1 MKSENILRAARNSL
15 LCFSMALGA
24 GFLVAC
30 GNTQDAPAAP
40 SELNVSVSEVE
51 QSESE
56 ILITWDAVP
65 SATSYKLYRATVSG
79 GEYAQIG
86 DDLPALTLRYLDSGL
101 DPNTEYFYQLEA
113 CNSGGC
119 SGRSAEFSAA
129 TRVSPPVLT
138 VVAQS
143 DSEIEVTWDAVQ
155 DATVYNL
162 YRSTVSGGEYAQIGE
177 DLSTLTLYTDSGL
190 SAYTEYFYQME
201 ACNSGG
207 CSRRL
212 PEVSVTTRVSPP
224 VLSVVAQ
231 SESEIEAAWIAVPG
245 ATVYNLYRSTVS
257 GGEYAQIG
265 EGLSTL
271 TLYTDSELSPNT
283 EYFYQLEACNSGGCS
298 RRLPEVSATT
308 WISPPVLTV
317 VAQSDSEIEVTWITV
332 QDATDYTLYRSTVS
346 GGEYAQIGDD
356 LSTLTLYTD
365 SDLSAYTEYFYQ
377 MEACNSDGCSRRLP
391 EVSAATH
398 RLPEFAVYL
407 SDAAAEG
414 VEYSGP
420 NGDEGLTWKGGV
432 FSATKGVFEFSI
444 ADTTLGRVSLNID
457 WANAHV
463 TPADFIGIDEQKV
476 IDIARVMQGLD
487 EDGLPRQNG
496 ISVSQR
502 ARTDVRGDLFD
513 ELTADRVTTEIDIFS
528 AAYRFPSG
536 IYTIPKERDAE
547 DHFVATR
554 KCLFTGVYDG
564 NYRATSPD
572 GRIDDGQIYYAVEP
586 FARPGGK
593 VTGVKF
599 SNVNPSVGNNKGIAT
614 ELSGPVD
621 IGVIG
626 STITLSEGNELSFV
640 TPRVVAGIWQE
651 VTLEGGIDI
660 AVSGT
665 SALTLAEGNP
675 GATRRIV
682 GVDRGG
688 NPPPSRILGLYVLD
702 YFANDDDGDGDGSFS
717 GRYYNI
723 VDNVNFALSLT
734 IVGDDSWSARTTD
747 LILSGTSA
755 ADNGDIT
762 ATAITVGSIT
772 RDGDIHDNDYGS
784 FNATVGIGRTGSET
798 GTILGTW
805 CDISGATGVASPLPL
820 PQSPKAPP
828 RAVAVSSTRIDIAW
842 DYPIEGARTYNLYR
856 ITAGEPPYSQVLVDG
871 GIETRG
877 YRDTGLAA
885 GTKYLYQL
893 EVCNPS
899 GCSARSLE
907 ASATTL
913 SPFSP

>member
-30 GNTQDAPAAP
+30 GGSSDPVAPPPAPAAP
-40 SELNVSVSEVE
+40 SELNVSVDDVE

-56 ILITWDAVP
+56 ILITWSAVP
-65 SATSYKLYRATVSG
+65 SATSYNLYRSTVSG
-79 GEYAQIG
+79 GEYAQI
-86 DDLPALTLRYLDSGL
+86 DATTLTLYLDTGL

-119 SGRSAEFSAA
+119 SSRSAEFSVA
-129 TRVSPPVLT
+129 TRVSPPVLLT

-143 DSEIEVTWDAVQ
+143 DSEIEVTWSAVQ
-155 DATVYNL
+155 DATVYNI
-162 YRSTVSGGEYAQIGE
+162 YRSTVSGGMYATISG
-177 DLSTLTLYTDSGL
+177 DGLSSTLTLYTDSGL
-190 SAYTEYFYQME
+190 SAYTEYFYQMD
-201 ACNSGG
+201 ACNSRG

-212 PEVSVTTRVSPP
+212 PESSVT
-224 VLSVVAQ
+224 
-231 SESEIEAAWIAVPG
+231 
-245 ATVYNLYRSTVS
+245 
-257 GGEYAQIG
+257 
-265 EGLSTL
+265 
-271 TLYTDSELSPNT
+271 
-283 EYFYQLEACNSGGCS
+283 
-298 RRLPEVSATT
+298 
-308 WISPPVLTV
+308 
-317 VAQSDSEIEVTWITV
+317 
-332 QDATDYTLYRSTVS
+332 
-346 GGEYAQIGDD
+346 
-356 LSTLTLYTD
+356 
-365 SDLSAYTEYFYQ
+365 
-377 MEACNSDGCSRRLP
+377 
-391 EVSAATH
+391 TH

-407 SDAAAEG
+407 SDSAAEG
-414 VEYSGP
+414 VEYSSP
-420 NGDEGLTWKGGV
+420 NGSGLTWKGGV

-444 ADTTLGRVSLNID
+444 ADTTLGSVSLNID

-463 TPADFIGIDEQKV
+463 TPADFIGVDEQKV
-476 IDIARVMQGLD
+476 IDIARIVQGLD

-496 ISVSQR
+496 ISVSRR

-513 ELTADRVTTEIDIFS
+513 VLTAATEISISSVDSTEIDIFS
-528 AAYRFPSG
+528 AAYRFPSR
-536 IYTIPKERDAE
+536 IYTIPKEEDAR
-547 DHFVATR
+547 DHFVDTR

-572 GRIDDGQIYYAVEP
+572 GLIDEGQIYYAVEP
-586 FARPGGK
+586 FARPRGK

-599 SNVNPSVGNNKGIAT
+599 SNEDPSVRNNDGVAT

-651 VTLEGGIDI
+651 VTLKGGIDI
-660 AVSGT
+660 IVSGT

-702 YFANDDDGDGDGSFS
+702 YFAKDNEANGGSFS

-723 VDNVNFALSLT
+723 VDNVNYALSLT
-734 IVGDDSWSARTTD
+734 IVGAGSWSARTTD
-747 LILSGTSA
+747 LILSGTRTASY
-755 ADNGDIT
+755 NGDIT

-772 RDGDIHDNDYGS
+772 RYGDIHDNDYGS
-784 FNATVGIGRTGSET
+784 FNATVRTGQGNGIIS
-798 GTILGTW
+798 GTW
-805 CDISGATGVASPLPL
+805 CDISGAVGVATPPEPL

-828 RAVAVSSTRIDIAW
+828 RAVATSPTQIDIAW
-842 DYPIEGARTYNLYR
+842 DYPIEGASTYNLYR
-856 ITAGEPPYSQVLVDG
+856 IAAGDPRYLQVLVDS

-877 YRDTGLAA
+877 HRDTGLRS
-885 GTKYLYQL
+885 GTKYFYQL
-893 EVCNPS
+893 EVCNTS
-899 GCSARSLE
+899 GCSARSPE
-907 ASATTL
+907 ASATTFFPP
-913 SPFSP
+913 SP

>member
-138 VVAQS
+138 VVARS

-177 DLSTLTLYTDSGL
+177 DLSTLTLAYTDSGL

-224 VLSVVAQ
+224 VLSVSAQ
-231 SESEIEAAWIAVPG
+231 SESEIEATWIAVPG
-245 ATVYNLYRSTVS
+245 ATVYNLYRLTVS

-271 TLYTDSELSPNT
+271 TLAYTDSELSPNT
-283 EYFYQLEACNSGGCS
+283 EYFYQMEACNSGGCS

-317 VAQSDSEIEVTWITV
+317 VAQSDSEIEVTWDAV
-332 QDATDYTLYRSTVS
+332 QDATVYNLYRSTVS
-346 GGEYAQIGDD
+346 GGEYAQIGEG
-356 LSTLTLYTD
+356 LSTLTLAYTD
-365 SDLSAYTEYFYQ
+365 SELSAYTEYFYQ

-444 ADTTLGRVSLNID
+444 GDTTLGRVSLNID

-463 TPADFIGIDEQKV
+463 TPADFIGVDGQKV

-487 EDGLPRQNG
+487 EDGKPQTDG

-502 ARTDVRGDLFD
+502 ARADVRGDLFD
-513 ELTADRVTTEIDIFS
+513 EHALLFAEDDEFDVFS
-528 AAYRFPSG
+528 NSYLFPSRA
-536 IYTIPKERDAE
+536 YTIPKEGDAR

-554 KCLFTGVYDG
+554 RCLFSGVYDG
-564 NYRATSPD
+564 GYRATVFSSSGTTVSLDPSEQFD
-572 GRIDDGQIYYAVEP
+572 EGRIYYAIQP
-586 FARPGGK
+586 FADRA
-593 VTGVKF
+593 TGVKF
-599 SNVNPSVGNNKGIAT
+599 LNKNPGPIANRGITTA
-614 ELSGPVD
+614 LSGPVD

-626 STITLSEGNELSFV
+626 SGTITLSKGNELSFV
-640 TPRVVAGIWQE
+640 TPRTVTGIWQE
-651 VTLEGGIDI
+651 VNQEGGTII
-660 AVSGT
+660 VSGT

-682 GVDRGG
+682 GVEKVDGG
-688 NPPPSRILGLYVLD
+688 ERVLGLYVLD
-702 YFANDDDGDGDGSFS
+702 YFGNEGPPQRQFS
-717 GRYYNI
+717 R
-723 VDNVNFALSLT
+723 A
-734 IVGDDSWSARTTD
+734 
-747 LILSGTSA
+747 IL
-755 ADNGDIT
+755 
-762 ATAITVGSIT
+762 
-772 RDGDIHDNDYGS
+772 
-784 FNATVGIGRTGSET
+784 
-798 GTILGTW
+798 
-805 CDISGATGVASPLPL
+805 
-820 PQSPKAPP
+820 
-828 RAVAVSSTRIDIAW
+828 
-842 DYPIEGARTYNLYR
+842 
-856 ITAGEPPYSQVLVDG
+856 
-871 GIETRG
+871 
-877 YRDTGLAA
+877 
-885 GTKYLYQL
+885 
-893 EVCNPS
+893 
-899 GCSARSLE
+899 
-907 ASATTL
+907 
-913 SPFSP
+913 